1 MPSFHSPKTIKA
13 MTEAAAAA
21 AAELTLIKLTINTY
35 YLKYNNNK

>member
-1 MPSFHSPKTIKA
+1 
-13 MTEAAAAA
+13 MTEAVTAA